1 MTRRIISINKT
12 NTIYFIALLPAKP
25 PLLADVAEGLEEDE
39 DLHDPDC
46 PY

>member
-1 MTRRIISINKT
+1 MTRRINKT

-25 PLLADVAEGLEEDE
+25 PLLADEAEGLGFEEDE

-46 PY
+46 PF